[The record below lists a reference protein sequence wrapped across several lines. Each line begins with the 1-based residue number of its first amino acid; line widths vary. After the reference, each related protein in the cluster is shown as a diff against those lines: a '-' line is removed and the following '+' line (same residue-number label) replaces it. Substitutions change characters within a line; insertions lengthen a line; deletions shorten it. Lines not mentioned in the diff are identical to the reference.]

1 MKRIALPLTLTL
13 LLSFSEAPLWAHEG
27 ENAAF
32 ATKENSSPETINI
45 DSQGQKALG
54 LEFGLPKKVML
65 KETLKATGEVQAAE
79 TQAFDVNPPVSGL
92 VKEVYVKQG
101 DAVKKGQTLALVY
114 SIEVANNLTQ
124 LLSERT
130 KLSAEIARIQTQ
142 YRSDI
147 TLQMNQLQ
155 LAKINFEREEELLKE
170 GISSRRS
177 YQETKNAYDSATVK
191 LTALRQRLDQE
202 VRLLQKQRDVLTN
215 TAKGQL
221 RIMGLPEIAVDQAI
235 SGGTVTADL
244 PIIAPVSGSIVTRSI
259 TLGERVDPSKKVFA
273 IVNLN
278 PIWVM
283 VDIFQEQIPN
293 VKEGQK
299 VVINT
304 PSKHLLTGVISSVG
318 SLVDSGTKTLHVRIV
333 AKNPQGILR
342 PGMFVTAQ
350 IITGSANKET
360 FVLPESALVKTKE
373 QTLVYKK
380 ELNSFKPLLVETG
393 MHSNNDV
400 EIISGITAGDLIVT
414 SGAQQLQAQNLL
426 KPGIAKAH
434 EGEEHEDHSQH
445 EKEEEPQAAQ
455 PVKMLFVFLS
465 GLITALV
472 IVSIWAFTLKASRK
486 KESS

>member
-1 MKRIALPLTLTL
+1 M
-13 LLSFSEAPLWAHEG
+13 SFSIAPLYAHEG
-27 ENAAF
+27 ENEAF
-32 ATKENSSPETINI
+32 AVKEDSTPETINI

-54 LEFGLPKKVML
+54 LEFGLPRKVML

-101 DAVKKGQTLALVY
+101 DTVKKGQTLALVY

-130 KLSAEIARIQTQ
+130 KLSAEIARVQTQ
-142 YRSDI
+142 LKSDI
-147 TLQMNQLQ
+147 TLQTNQLQ

-170 GISSRRS
+170 GISSRKS
-177 YQETKNAYDSATVK
+177 YQETKNAYDGSTVK
-191 LTALRQRLDQE
+191 LSALRQRLEQE
-202 VRLLQKQRDVLTN
+202 VKLLQKQRDVLTD

-221 RIMGLPEIAVDQAI
+221 RIMGLPEITVDQALK
-235 SGGTVTADL
+235 SGAVTADL
-244 PIIAPVSGSIVTRSI
+244 PIIAPVNGCIVTRSI

-273 IVNLN
+273 IVNLD

-283 VDIFQEQIPN
+283 VDIFQEQIPK
-293 VKEGQK
+293 VKEGQN
-299 VVINT
+299 VVIHT
-304 PSKHLLTGVISSVG
+304 PSKHLLSGVISSVG
-318 SLVDSGTKTLHVRIV
+318 SLVDTGTKTLHVRIV

-360 FVLPESALVKTKE
+360 FVLPESALVKNKE

-380 ELNSFKPLLVETG
+380 VENGFEPLFVETG
-393 MHSNNDV
+393 MHTNNDV
-400 EIISGITAGDLIVT
+400 EITNGIAAGDLIVT

-426 KPGIAKAH
+426 KPGIARAH

-445 EKEEEPQAAQ
+445 EKDEEPQAAQ
-455 PVKMLFVFLS
+455 PVKMFFVFLS

-472 IVSIWAFTLKASRK
+472 IIGIWTFVLKTGRK
-486 KESS
+486 KGSS